1 MGYFQYSI
9 TYGFTYIFLAAAV
22 IAVVI
27 KHEIVALVLLISTF
41 IAALLGESMSLVGLL
56 ALAMFAILTRWRFS
70 ILRESM
76 YRRFP
81 WTEPAT
87 DLLVVIACLTFFV
100 HYMRGF
106 HNTKIIDAM
115 VMSAGGV
122 PFSMYLNLDKTA
134 AAIILALSGQ
144 YFTSGTEFDTPRKQA
159 GTAETLKII
168 GLMWAGCIVTLI
180 PIALAIGYIKFDPK
194 IMPHFGIWAVNN
206 LLFVAFAEEV
216 LFRGMIQG
224 TPAGLFLL
232 SWLASSLCDHDR
244 SNPVR
249 SAALSR
255 RPQLHRAGK
264 CCRDFLRYSLLQD
277 RPTDLVNRSA
287 FSAESNPR
295 AALHLSGAGP
305 LSDRRAGS

>member
-224 TPAGLFLL
+224 RLLAYSYYRGWHPAFAITIAAILFGLLHYPGGLSYIALASVAGIFYGTAYYRTGRLTSSIAVHFLL
-232 SWLASSLCDHDR
+232 NLTHALLFTYPALAH
-244 SNPVR
+244 
-249 SAALSR
+249 
-255 RPQLHRAGK
+255 
-264 CCRDFLRYSLLQD
+264 
-277 RPTDLVNRSA
+277 
-287 FSAESNPR
+287 
-295 AALHLSGAGP
+295 
-305 LSDRRAGS
+305 